1 MTCFPQSVHVAGTET
16 VMVNPLKRPTK
27 PCPRCGGLM
36 AAAYAGMTKEKPI
49 YICLRC
55 GYSEPRKE

>member
-1 MTCFPQSVHVAGTET
+1 
-16 VMVNPLKRPTK
+16 MVNPLKQPTK